1 MKLLLIRHGE
11 TNANLQMRWSG
22 YNDLISTN
30 LTETGIKQ
38 AEKLST
44 WFQINKIKPTH
55 IYSSPQIRSRSTCII
70 STNFLGLPI
79 RILSDLRETNAGI
92 FEGLTWQEIEDK
104 YPKEASIFVDSRDWT
119 HIKNS
124 ENDIE
129 RLERGKR
136 ILNLLITNHSND
148 DSIFVFSHGGIMR
161 QIIASILETKKLW
174 NMSPKNTSLFEFSFD
189 KDNWNTE
196 SNIIFSPLKWKILQ
210 FNDTPHLNV

>member
-11 TNANLQMRWSG
+11 TNAKLQMRWSG
-22 YNDLISTN
+22 YNDLVSTN
-30 LTETGIKQ
+30 LTAAGINQ

-55 IYSSPQIRSRSTCII
+55 IYSSPQIRSRTTCSI

-104 YPKEASIFVDSRDWT
+104 YPKEASIFVDSRNWT

-129 RLERGKR
+129 
-136 ILNLLITNHSND
+136 LL
-148 DSIFVFSHGGIMR
+148 
-161 QIIASILETKKLW
+161 
-174 NMSPKNTSLFEFSFD
+174 
-189 KDNWNTE
+189 
-196 SNIIFSPLKWKILQ
+196 
-210 FNDTPHLNV
+210 